1 MRRVFQTISW
11 ISLAVTGLAPLLFY
25 TGSLGLEQS
34 KMILLIATFGWF
46 VHTPLWMGRETP

>member
-11 ISLAVTGLAPLLFY
+11 ISLAVTVLAPLLFY
-25 TGSLGLEQS
+25 TDTLALEQS
-34 KMILLIATFGWF
+34 KTILLIATLGWF